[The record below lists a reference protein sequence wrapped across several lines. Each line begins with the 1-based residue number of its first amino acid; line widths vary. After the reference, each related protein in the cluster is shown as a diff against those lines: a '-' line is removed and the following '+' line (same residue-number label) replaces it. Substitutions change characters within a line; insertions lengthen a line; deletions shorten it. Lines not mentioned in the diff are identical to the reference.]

1 MYNFTNGADGGG
13 VIFDSKGNLYGTA
26 SGGGTSGAGVVFKI
40 ASGNETALYTF
51 TGGADGGTPLGNL
64 ILDSAGNLYGTT
76 NVGGVDGAGVVFKVD
91 PSGNETVLYTFTG
104 GSDGGY
110 PAWVVLALDS
120 DGNLYGTTSGGGASN
135 AGVVFKVNPSGHETV
150 LYSFTG
156 GVDGDS
162 PYTGVVRDAGGNLYG
177 ATDFGGASGA
187 GVVFEIKP

>member
-1 MYNFTNGADGGG
+1 VVYKLDTAGNARLVYNFTNGADGGG

-40 ASGNETALYTF
+40 A
-51 TGGADGGTPLGNL
+51 
-64 ILDSAGNLYGTT
+64 
-76 NVGGVDGAGVVFKVD
+76 
-91 PSGNETVLYTFTG
+91 SGNETVLYTFTG